1 MSTTLNRDSLLSFA
15 NSHREEY
22 ESLLR
27 RFVETPTVSVDPN
40 HLEDIRKGVELTVET
55 IEGYGG
61 KAEVYRAEKGNPVI
75 HGVFGNDNKLWR
87 ITAISSSFEN
97 DPYGN
102 GAKSRYDELVGIL
115 SEKKYGRGTSV
126 HQFGFVYGIQ
136 QGQTA
141 WFTNFAN
148 PDLFIQL
155 GLLAEGQSTLRWR
168 VIYENKVLKKA
179 FDQDQKSREKGSL

>member
-1 MSTTLNRDSLLSFA
+1 M
-15 NSHREEY
+15 
-22 ESLLR
+22 
-27 RFVETPTVSVDPN
+27 
-40 HLEDIRKGVELTVET
+40 
-55 IEGYGG
+55 
-61 KAEVYRAEKGNPVI
+61 
-75 HGVFGNDNKLWR
+75 
-87 ITAISSSFEN
+87 
-97 DPYGN
+97 
-102 GAKSRYDELVGIL
+102 
-115 SEKKYGRGTSV
+115 
-126 HQFGFVYGIQ
+126 HQFGDDFYKRPDNFVYGIQ

>member
-1 MSTTLNRDSLLSFA
+1 MNTFSQLAPASLWSCTARSSKL
-15 NSHREEY
+15 
-22 ESLLR
+22 
-27 RFVETPTVSVDPN
+27 P
-40 HLEDIRKGVELTVET
+40 
-55 IEGYGG
+55 
-61 KAEVYRAEKGNPVI
+61 KAI
-75 HGVFGNDNKLWR
+75 HDQEITYLFFGNDNKLWR

-115 SEKKYGRGTSV
+115 SEKYGRGTSV
-126 HQFGFVYGIQ
+126 HQFGDDFYKRPDNFVYGIQ

>member
-1 MSTTLNRDSLLSFA
+1 LNTFSKLAPASLWSCTARSTKL
-15 NSHREEY
+15 
-22 ESLLR
+22 
-27 RFVETPTVSVDPN
+27 P
-40 HLEDIRKGVELTVET
+40 
-55 IEGYGG
+55 
-61 KAEVYRAEKGNPVI
+61 KAI
-75 HGVFGNDNKLWR
+75 HDQEITYLFFGNDNKLWR

-115 SEKKYGRGTSV
+115 SEKKIRQGDQCAPIRGRL
-126 HQFGFVYGIQ
+126 FKRPDNFVYGIQ